1 MELAGHFEMEEKM
14 KIVFAGEEKH
24 FPPPPDAS
32 DLLAFESLE
41 IGGVSPQELR
51 QEKLDLLDLE
61 ADDLLAQARRDRLD
75 FGQLG
80 HIAILLAPAKKYIRF
95 LRATSEEER
104 ISSRGNS
111 PVFERQIPAS
121 FFCS

>member
-1 MELAGHFEMEEKM
+1 MEEKM

-24 FPPPPDAS
+24 FPAPPDAY
-32 DLLAFESLE
+32 DLPAFESLE
-41 IGGVSPQELR
+41 FGGVSPQELR

-61 ADDLLAQARRDRLD
+61 ADDLLAQAGRDRLD

-80 HIAILLAPAKKYIRF
+80 HAAILPALANKYILF
-95 LRATSEEER
+95 LGATSEEER
-104 ISSRGNS
+104 ISSPGNS
-111 PVFERQIPAS
+111 PVFERQIPES